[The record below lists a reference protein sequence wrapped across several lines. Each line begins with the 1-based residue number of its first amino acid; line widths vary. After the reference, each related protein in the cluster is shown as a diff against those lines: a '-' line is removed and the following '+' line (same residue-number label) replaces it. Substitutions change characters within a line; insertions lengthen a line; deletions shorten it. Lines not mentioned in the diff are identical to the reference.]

1 MEHKFQGKWIG
12 APMSI
17 EERFAPLFKKEFSV
31 CGKIKNAKIL
41 ISGLGFF
48 ELKMNGGLPDDTL
61 LNPAHSQYNETV
73 YYRVFDITKLLRE
86 GNNTLTVELGHG
98 FYNETTA
105 VWDWHKAS
113 WRDSPKMLADTVIE
127 YENGSVQTLS
137 TDESWLVTLDGPTV
151 ANSIYYGETYDARR
165 RDFAWQNAIAAAP
178 PKGTLKEQ
186 TMPPIRRIQSFGA
199 KSVEKIGESYIIEC
213 PEMLTGHAAI
223 RFNEPEGTEITVT
236 YGEKLTADGSVQKI
250 GRYEGHDGAWWPD
263 AYIQQDKFIS
273 GGEEQVFE
281 PKFSYKGF
289 KYIQIDGCEKLSADD
304 IVIYKI
310 ANDVEII
317 SEFEC
322 SEELLNTLHGIMRR
336 TMLNNFQSKPTDTP
350 VWEKNGW
357 LGDAN
362 CALSAMMY
370 NFDMESYMQSFV
382 DTMADCL
389 HEYDC
394 VPVIVPTAAWGLG
407 NSPVWNTIFVFA
419 PLAIYDYCGNKDYL
433 EKLYPDL
440 RIFALKDI
448 EELKENGNVWGVRGL
463 SDWLSPMG
471 NDPDTAIDPGSS
483 EGCEITG
490 TAYVYAMLKAMER
503 IADILAKEND
513 AAEYRAAADEIK
525 NAFNR
530 NFYRSEKGFY
540 ETNSWV
546 QKGERN
552 PSYRQTSNLLPLS
565 FGMVDDEN
573 KETVLKNLTES
584 FIGRN
589 YRLDTGCTGTKH
601 ILPVLFE
608 NCFAD
613 IASKIMLQ
621 TEYPSWGFW
630 VKNGADS
637 AWESWERTTRSL
649 NHYFLGTYDEAFYAY
664 LGGIRN
670 IRNGYESF
678 DIAPVLDCPLD
689 WVRVKI
695 KTPRGVAACEW
706 KKENGVCTVK
716 IAVPQGSRA
725 NINLVF
731 GNNAISQTVSGGE
744 HLYVL

>member
-1 MEHKFQGKWIG
+1 MKHNFQGKWIG
-12 APMSI
+12 APMSV
-17 EERFAPLFKKEFSV
+17 EDRFAPIFKKEFSV
-31 CGKIKNAKIL
+31 CNNIKNAKIF
-41 ISGLGFF
+41 ISGLGLF
-48 ELKMNGGLPDDTL
+48 ELKINGFLPDDTV

-73 YYRVFDITKLLRE
+73 YCRVFDVTELLCE
-86 GNNTLTVELGHG
+86 GKNTVTVELGHS
-98 FYNETTA
+98 FYNETTF
-105 VWDWHKAS
+105 VWDWQKAS
-113 WRDSPKMLADTVIE
+113 WRDSPKMIADILVE
-127 YENGSVQTLS
+127 YKNGEKLTLS
-137 TDESWLVTLDGPTV
+137 TDESWLSALDGPTV

-165 RDFAWQNAIAAAP
+165 RNFRWQNAVCVEA

-186 TMPPIRRIQSFGA
+186 TMPPIRRIQSYKA
-199 KSVEKIGESYIIEC
+199 KNITKIGNSFVVEC
-213 PEMLTGHAAI
+213 PEMLTGWAAV
-223 RFNEPEGTEITVT
+223 RFNEAEGKEITVT
-236 YGEKLTADGSVQKI
+236 YGEKLTADGFVQKI
-250 GRYEGHDGAWWPD
+250 GKYEGHDGAWWPD

-273 GGEEQVFE
+273 GGEEFVFE

-289 KYIQIDGCEKLSADD
+289 KYFQVDGCEKLNPDD
-304 IVIYKI
+304 IVIYKT
-310 ANDVEII
+310 ANDVEVI
-317 SEFEC
+317 SDFEC
-322 SEELLNTLHGIMRR
+322 SDDMLNNLHGIMRR

-370 NFDMESYMQSFV
+370 NFDMDSYMQNFV

-433 EKLYPDL
+433 AKLYPDL
-440 RIFALKDI
+440 RTFALKDI
-448 EELKENGNVWGVRGL
+448 EELKSNGNVWGVRGL

-471 NDPDTAIDPGSS
+471 DDPDAAIDPGSS
-483 EGCEITG
+483 EGCEICG

-503 IADILAKEND
+503 IAEILGKEND
-513 AAEYRAAADEIK
+513 AAEYSAAADEIK
-525 NAFNR
+525 EAFNS
-530 NFYRSEKGFY
+530 NFYKSEKGFY

-552 PSYRQTSNLLPLS
+552 SAYRQTSNLLSLS
-565 FGMVDDEN
+565 FGMVEEEN
-573 KETVLKNLTES
+573 KAVVLKNLAES
-584 FIGRN
+584 FISRN

-608 NCFAD
+608 NGYAD
-613 IASKIMLQ
+613 IASKVMLQ

-630 VKNGADS
+630 VMNGADS
-637 AWESWERTTRSL
+637 AWESWERTTRSR

-670 IRNGYESF
+670 IRGGYESF
-678 DIAPVLDCPLD
+678 DIAPVLDCSLD

-695 KTPRGVAACEW
+695 KTPRGIAACEW
-706 KKENGVCTVK
+706 QKENGVCSVK
-716 IAVPQGSRA
+716 ITIPESSSA
-725 NINLVF
+725 NLKLVLGEKSIF
-731 GNNAISQTVSGGE
+731 KALSGGKYE
-744 HLYVL
+744 FVL